1 MRKPILAILMLV
13 ISIVTAEAQP
23 GIRFGIKAGVNA
35 NKIGSQSFNDGFNL
49 SYHVG
54 AFAEV
59 DITKRMGIQPE
70 LLWNQTGSKPT
81 NFQAVYGS
89 SVLSTSFNSQSQV
102 KLDYL
107 SIPVLLRFTLP
118 GGIVTLLAGP
128 QYSILL
134 QQDKTIL
141 QNGQAAFKAGDFAA
155 VAGAQLNL
163 SALRIY
169 ARYNIGLQNINN
181 IDQKDQWKSQ
191 QLQVGL
197 GIRL

>member
-1 MRKPILAILMLV
+1 MRNKILAVFILAT
-13 ISIVTAEAQP
+13 SVTFAKAQP

-35 NKIGSQSFNDGFNL
+35 NKIGSQSFNDGF
-49 SYHVG
+49 SIAYHVG

-59 DITKRMGIQPE
+59 DISKRLGIQPE
-70 LLWNQTGSKPT
+70 ILWNQTGSKPT
-81 NFQAVYGS
+81 NFQAIYGT
-89 SVLSTSFNSQSQV
+89 SVLSNSFNIQRQE
-102 KLDYL
+102 KLNYL
-107 SIPVLLRFTLP
+107 SIPILVRYTLP
-118 GGIVTLLAGP
+118 GGLITLLAGP

-141 QNGQAAFKAGDFAA
+141 QNGQASFKCGDFAA

-163 SALRIY
+163 SILRIY

-181 IDQKDQWKSQ
+181 IDQKDKWTSRQI
-191 QLQVGL
+191 QVGL

>member
-1 MRKPILAILMLV
+1 ML
-13 ISIVTAEAQP
+13 
-23 GIRFGIKAGVNA
+23 R
-35 NKIGSQSFNDGFNL
+35 
-49 SYHVG
+49 Y
-54 AFAEV
+54 
-59 DITKRMGIQPE
+59 
-70 LLWNQTGSKPT
+70 
-81 NFQAVYGS
+81 
-89 SVLSTSFNSQSQV
+89 
-102 KLDYL
+102 
-107 SIPVLLRFTLP
+107 TLP

>member
-1 MRKPILAILMLV
+1 
-13 ISIVTAEAQP
+13 
-23 GIRFGIKAGVNA
+23 
-35 NKIGSQSFNDGFNL
+35 
-49 SYHVG
+49 
-54 AFAEV
+54 
-59 DITKRMGIQPE
+59 MGIQPE

-107 SIPVLLRFTLP
+107 SIPVLLRYTLP